1 MAKQH
6 IKLTVNGKAVEA
18 LVEPR
23 MLLIHFLRE
32 EMGLTGAHIGCETS
46 HCGACTVDLDGRSVK
61 SCTVFA
67 VQADGG
73 EVLTVEGMATA
84 DGLHPIQ
91 AGFIEHHGLQC
102 GFCTPGMIM
111 RTYRLLQEN
120 PDPSEAEIRTGP
132 RRQPLPLHRLSEH
145 REGGAPCRRQA
156 QVHLQPGIGGRRVM
170 AEVATMTQEERE
182 ATLGGIGSARKR
194 KEDIRF
200 VQGKG
205 NYVDDLKLPGMLFG
219 DFVRSQYGHA
229 RIKSID
235 ISKAKA
241 LPGVRAVLTAED
253 LKPLNLHYMPT
264 LAGDV
269 QMVLADGKVLFQN
282 QEIVFVVADDRYI
295 AADAVE
301 LIEVEY
307 EELPALNDP
316 EAALA
321 EGAPVLREDLA
332 GKTAGAH
339 GARRHHNH
347 IFTWEVGDKE
357 ATERAFAEAE
367 VSVKEKIVYQR
378 VHPCPLETCAC
389 VASMDKV
396 KGELTVWG
404 TFQAPHVVRTVA
416 SLLSGIPEAK
426 IHVIAPGHRRRLRQ
440 QGRRVSRLRLR
451 DRRLDRARRA
461 GQVGGGPDRE
471 PLGHG
476 VRARLPH
483 DRRARGDQ
491 GRQDHRPARARAG
504 RPRRV

>member
-1 MAKQH
+1 
-6 IKLTVNGKAVEA
+6 
-18 LVEPR
+18 
-23 MLLIHFLRE
+23 
-32 EMGLTGAHIGCETS
+32 
-46 HCGACTVDLDGRSVK
+46 
-61 SCTVFA
+61 
-67 VQADGG
+67 
-73 EVLTVEGMATA
+73 
-84 DGLHPIQ
+84 
-91 AGFIEHHGLQC
+91 
-102 GFCTPGMIM
+102 
-111 RTYRLLQEN
+111 
-120 PDPSEAEIRTGP
+120 
-132 RRQPLPLHRLSEH
+132 
-145 REGGAPCRRQA
+145 
-156 QVHLQPGIGGRRVM
+156 M

-194 KEDIRF
+194 KEDVRF

-229 RIKSID
+229 RIRSID
-235 ISKAKA
+235 VSKAKA
-241 LPGVRAVLTAED
+241 LPGVHAVLTAED

-282 QEIVFVVADDRYI
+282 QEIAFVVADDRYI

-301 LIEVEY
+301 LIEVDC
-307 EELPALNDP
+307 EELPAVNDP

-321 EGAPVLREDLA
+321 ESAPVLREDLA

-347 IFTWEVGDKE
+347 IFTWEVGDRE
-357 ATERAFAEAE
+357 GTERAFAEAE
-367 VSVKEKIVYQR
+367 VSVKEKVVYQR

-426 IHVIAPGHRRRLRQ
+426 IHVIAP
-440 QGRRVSRLRLR
+440 
-451 DRRLDRARRA
+451 DI
-461 GQVGGGPDRE
+461 GGGFGNKVGVYPGYVCAIVASIV
-471 PLGHG
+471 LG
-476 VRARLPH
+476 VPVKWVE
-483 DRRARGDQ
+483 D
-491 GRQDHRPARARAG
+491 
-504 RPRRV
+504 